1 MILSFCIDLIF
12 YNLHSFN
19 TIIQRVYR
27 EYVTNAKIQKSEAK
41 NRNCTHKPKIR
52 EQKFEQHDQGAR
64 IACVHRK
71 TQVLLISVLYPL
83 CAVTSTTQTYKK
95 FVVEPVNQKT

>member
-1 MILSFCIDLIF
+1 
-12 YNLHSFN
+12 
-19 TIIQRVYR
+19 
-27 EYVTNAKIQKSEAK
+27 VTNAKIQKSEAK

-71 TQVLLISVLYPL
+71 TQYKSQQPKYVVTTLYKSQQPKYV
-83 CAVTSTTQTYKK
+83 VTTLYKSQQPK
-95 FVVEPVNQKT
+95 CVETNTGTKV